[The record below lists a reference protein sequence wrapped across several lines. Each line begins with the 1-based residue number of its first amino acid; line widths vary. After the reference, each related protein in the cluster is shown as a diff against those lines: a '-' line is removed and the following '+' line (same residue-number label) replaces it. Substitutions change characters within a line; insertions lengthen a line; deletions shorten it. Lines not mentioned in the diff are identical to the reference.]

1 MEQDEEIVRGRV
13 LERMDLSKELTD
25 EQILEV
31 IREEICRYAN
41 YHSMGIA
48 RRMQMQR
55 NIFHSLRRLDVL
67 QELLEDDT
75 VTEIMVNGPKNIYV
89 EREGRLFS
97 TDLEF
102 ASEERLQDVVQKIA
116 ADQNKVVNQSSPI
129 VDTRLQDGSRVNIV
143 LPPVAVDGVAMS
155 IRKFSGNPLTMDRLV
170 ETAALSAELRDFL
183 RVMVEAGYNIFISG
197 GTGCGKT
204 TFLNALA
211 EYIPPEERVVTI
223 EDSAELQLC
232 QVKHLVRL
240 EARNANLE
248 GRLEISIRDLVRT
261 SLRMRPDR
269 IIVGECRGPEALEV
283 LQAFHTGH
291 DGSFSTGHANST
303 EDMLSRLET
312 MVLMGSDMPLLA
324 VRQQI
329 ASGIDLIV
337 HLGRL
342 RDKSRRVLE
351 VSEVLG
357 MQNGEIRTQKL
368 YAFCEKGEERGMIT
382 GIWERRNELCRR
394 GKLEQR
400 GLCLSS
406 RGL

>member
-143 LPPVAVDGVAMS
+143 LPPVAVGRTRIKQED
-155 IRKFSGNPLTMDRLV
+155 TMELPGLV
-170 ETAALSAELRDFL
+170 FTNCRAGRTVSA
-183 RVMVEAGYNIFISG
+183 VE
-197 GTGCGKT
+197 
-204 TFLNALA
+204 
-211 EYIPPEERVVTI
+211 
-223 EDSAELQLC
+223 
-232 QVKHLVRL
+232 
-240 EARNANLE
+240 
-248 GRLEISIRDLVRT
+248 
-261 SLRMRPDR
+261 
-269 IIVGECRGPEALEV
+269 
-283 LQAFHTGH
+283 
-291 DGSFSTGHANST
+291 
-303 EDMLSRLET
+303 
-312 MVLMGSDMPLLA
+312 
-324 VRQQI
+324 
-329 ASGIDLIV
+329 
-337 HLGRL
+337 
-342 RDKSRRVLE
+342 
-351 VSEVLG
+351 
-357 MQNGEIRTQKL
+357 
-368 YAFCEKGEERGMIT
+368 
-382 GIWERRNELCRR
+382 
-394 GKLEQR
+394 
-400 GLCLSS
+400 
-406 RGL
+406 

>member
-1 MEQDEEIVRGRV
+1 MERDEEMVRSRV
-13 LERMDLSKELTD
+13 LERMDLTKELTD

-31 IREEICRYAN
+31 IREEICSYAN
-41 YHSMGIA
+41 HHSMGIA

-75 VTEIMVNGPKNIYV
+75 VTEIMVNGPKSIYV
-89 EREGRLFS
+89 EREGRLFA
-97 TDLEF
+97 TDLKF
-102 ASEERLQDVVQKIA
+102 ASEERLQNVIQKIA

-129 VDTRLQDGSRVNIV
+129 VDTRLRDGSRVNIV
-143 LPPVAVDGVAMS
+143 LPPVAVDGVAIS
-155 IRKFSGNPLTMDRLV
+155 IRKFARNPLTMDRLV
-170 ETAALSAELRDFL
+170 ETGALSEELRDFL
-183 RVMVEAGYNIFISG
+183 KIMVEAGYNIFISG

-223 EDSAELQLC
+223 EDSAELQLR

-283 LQAFHTGH
+283 LQAFICT
-291 DGSFSTGHANST
+291 
-303 EDMLSRLET
+303 
-312 MVLMGSDMPLLA
+312 
-324 VRQQI
+324 I
-329 ASGIDLIV
+329 
-337 HLGRL
+337 
-342 RDKSRRVLE
+342 
-351 VSEVLG
+351 
-357 MQNGEIRTQKL
+357 
-368 YAFCEKGEERGMIT
+368 
-382 GIWERRNELCRR
+382 
-394 GKLEQR
+394 
-400 GLCLSS
+400 
-406 RGL
+406 